1 MISDQSKKSCP
12 NCNYQFQKMKNII
25 DKNKFGPWAIITG
38 ASSGIG
44 EGFARQLAA
53 DGLNLVLVARRISL
67 MEQLGDQLAKKFKIK
82 YRVIEVDLSE
92 DMAIKKITDATDD
105 LEVGLLISNAGAG
118 YPGRF
123 FATEEADHRYIV
135 QLNVISHLSLTHYF
149 GRKMTARNK
158 GGIVLTGAMGATHG
172 VPYMANAGATK
183 GYISTLG
190 KGLHTELRESGVHM
204 TVLLTSP
211 IDTANMTFGKVG
223 YTKKNTPVQPI
234 SVEQCVSETLSAL
247 SKNKMTVIPG
257 LKFRI
262 MNALTPGSFS
272 RAMIATL
279 MKKNKVIV

>member
-1 MISDQSKKSCP
+1 
-12 NCNYQFQKMKNII
+12 MKNII

-53 DGLNLVLVARRISL
+53 DGLNVVLVARRISL
-67 MEQLGDQLAKKFKIK
+67 MQQLGEELAKKFKIK
-82 YRVIEVDLSE
+82 YRVIEADLSDE
-92 DMAIKKITDATDD
+92 MAIKKITDATDD

-123 FATEEADHRYIV
+123 FAAEEADHRYIL
-135 QLNVISHLSLTHYF
+135 QLNITSHLSLTHYF
-149 GRKMTARNK
+149 GRKMVARNK

-172 VPYMANAGATK
+172 VPYMANAGGTK

-190 KGLHTELRESGVHM
+190 KGLHTELKEFGIHL

-223 YTKKNTPVQPI
+223 YTKENTPVQPI
-234 SVEQCVSETLSAL
+234 SVAQCVSETLLAL
-247 SKNKMTVIPG
+247 SKNKITVIPG

-262 MNALTPGSFS
+262 MNALTPGFVS
-272 RAMIATL
+272 RGMIGIL

>member
-1 MISDQSKKSCP
+1 MKK
-12 NCNYQFQKMKNII
+12 II

-67 MEQLGDQLAKKFKIK
+67 MEKLGDELAKKCKIK
-82 YRVIEVDLSE
+82 YRVIEADLSDE
-92 DMAIKKITDATDD
+92 MAIKKITDATDD

-123 FATEEADHRYIV
+123 FAAEETDHRYIL
-135 QLNVISHLSLTHYF
+135 QLNVTSHVSLTHYF
-149 GRKMTARNK
+149 GRKMVARNK

-190 KGLHTELRESGVHM
+190 NGLHTELEEFGVHM

-211 IDTANMTFGKVG
+211 IDTANLTFGKVG
-223 YTKKNTPVQPI
+223 FTKENTPVQPI
-234 SVEQCVSETLSAL
+234 SVEQCVSETLLAL
-247 SKNKMTVIPG
+247 RKNKIAVIPG
-257 LKFRI
+257 LKFRM
-262 MNALTPGSFS
+262 MNALTPGILS
-272 RAMIATL
+272 RAMISTF